1 MELSAEYTSTLKF
14 TLSKKQI
21 PGQKNCTRELVGDC
35 AASAGEGEPQDWAE
49 GEMGPLKPKLQ
60 PVPLGARV
68 VLQLRCILGAGIPR
82 QGCPAWRELLLLRCA
97 GWTETRQR
105 GWNHGNSQAP
115 GRPNGPGD
123 AKPGHLNSH
132 RNVGIRQASCQGSGH
147 WAWALE
153 PGPGRPSSSS
163 QCREMAKGPVDKGSV
178 YSDTCCFHGKALK
191 AAAGGMP
198 GLLNQVTG
206 AALPLTASDVTSF
219 VSGYALGLTASLTY
233 GNLEVQPFQGKA
245 RPGLPGPP
253 HALAT
258 GARSRSWLGWGSCP
272 LAVPLLSWCH
282 PESGGL
288 LTPSSCSRVS
298 PCSRRTKASVPSQ
311 EGHAGGPGH
320 PMDAGPAPTGL
331 FVYPLDEYTTVIG
344 FEAVIAN
351 RVVTVQIKDKAKL
364 ESGHADPSRARATT
378 ATGNI
383 LPEGAAIT
391 THSCTPGQV
400 ALDEDLER
408 ILFVVNLG
416 TIAPM
421 ENVTVFVS
429 TSSELPTLPSGAVRV
444 LLPAVCAP
452 IVPHFLTK
460 HAGSS
465 SQQTQGKDK
474 HCFGTRALDSWNKLC
489 LATFLNTDV
498 SNPMEYEFNFQLEIR
513 GPCLLA
519 GGRAG
524 PRTAQAGKRFGPD
537 AVRAP
542 DCPRSP
548 NPPCLPAPGV
558 ESPTHEIR
566 ADAAP
571 SAPSAKSVIVTLANK
586 HTFDRP
592 VEILIHPSEPHMP
605 HVLMEKGD
613 MTLGEFEQH
622 LKGRTDFIRGMRKD
636 SSAERKTEIIRK
648 RLHKDIPHHSVIM
661 LNFCPD
667 LQSVQPNLRK
677 TQGEFIFLIDRSS
690 SMNGTNIHH
699 VKDAMLVALKSL
711 MPVCLFN
718 VIGFGST
725 FKALFPSSQT
735 YSEESLALACNNI
748 QRMRADMGG
757 TNILSP
763 LKWIIRQPVHPGHPR
778 LLFLIT
784 DGAVNNTGKVLELLR
799 NHAFSTRCYSFGI
812 GSSVCHR
819 LVKGLATVSKGSA
832 EFLREGERLQP
843 KMVKSLKKAM
853 APVLSDVTVEWVFPE
868 TTEVLISP
876 VSASSLFPGER
887 LVGYGIVC
895 DASSYIS
902 SPKSDKKQRY
912 HMLHSQESSSSVFYH
927 SQEEGPSPDSGDCAG
942 EGRLGTPLN
951 PKQAKGARPS
961 SGDSA
966 SNSGL
971 ELSQRRRA
979 YSTNQITNHKP
990 FPRTPTTSDPT
1001 MAARRYPLRKA
1012 KLQDLT
1018 NQASADAPRWQID
1031 LQPLL
1036 NSGHDLSQGP
1046 KLRGPGAR
1054 RPSLLPQGC
1063 QPILPSSQET
1073 QDWGAM
1079 KEQTFGSYVK
1089 PASDSRSP
1097 GDTGKCRG
1105 ALRWAAIPLPAEPP
1119 HHPSSFETKISDPEP
1134 PAEAEPE
1141 RERSPSRPSTPV
1153 LGKAVVTGLR
1163 DSQRLQWEVSFEL
1176 ELPGPE
1182 PRGKRPLDL
1191 WSETFHHLAARAII
1205 RDFEQLAERQ
1215 SEIEQGSS
1223 RRYQV
1228 SAMHTSKACNVIS
1241 KYTAFVPVDVSK
1253 RRYLPTV
1260 VRLPNSGPA
1269 LRTAS
1274 NQGLARGWRSSCTG
1288 FGRSQTM
1295 HGEDSAAGDDKCQ
1308 SLSKRR
1314 LGRVLKP
1321 GPLRESALMP
1331 ETSLPTRPLNQ
1342 HSEPW
1347 GPGPG
1352 QGRCG
1357 DPGLLSGPPSGTV
1370 NSNLSRG
1377 GTGGE
1382 KGGLGAQASPASSV
1396 VDVEQSPSEPT
1407 SLGRE
1412 KYEKYTA
1419 EGPLRGMAT
1428 NTLSSLKTS
1437 DSLFGSRLNLNTSRL
1452 LTRAAKGLLGKPP
1465 AKAPEPTQG
1474 SQSFD
1479 YIPLVCLQLASGAFL
1494 LNQAFCDAVQIP
1506 MEKLRWTSPFTCHRV
1521 SLATRQ
1527 AESKTASPQL
1537 YSGHSARHPF
1547 YDGFSSEPLAEGRS
1561 DWEARAAAE
1570 HTGKLWATVVALAW
1584 LEHSSAPYF
1593 VEWELVAAKASSWL
1607 EQQEVPEGRT
1617 RATLKASAR
1626 QLFVLLRHWDET
1638 LEFNMLCYNPS
1649 YM

>member
-1 MELSAEYTSTLKF
+1 
-14 TLSKKQI
+14 
-21 PGQKNCTRELVGDC
+21 
-35 AASAGEGEPQDWAE
+35 
-49 GEMGPLKPKLQ
+49 
-60 PVPLGARV
+60 
-68 VLQLRCILGAGIPR
+68 
-82 QGCPAWRELLLLRCA
+82 
-97 GWTETRQR
+97 
-105 GWNHGNSQAP
+105 
-115 GRPNGPGD
+115 
-123 AKPGHLNSH
+123 
-132 RNVGIRQASCQGSGH
+132 
-147 WAWALE
+147 
-153 PGPGRPSSSS
+153 
-163 QCREMAKGPVDKGSV
+163 
-178 YSDTCCFHGKALK
+178 
-191 AAAGGMP
+191 MP

-233 GNLEVQPFQGKA
+233 GNLEVQPFQG
-245 RPGLPGPP
+245 
-253 HALAT
+253 
-258 GARSRSWLGWGSCP
+258 
-272 LAVPLLSWCH
+272 
-282 PESGGL
+282 
-288 LTPSSCSRVS
+288 
-298 PCSRRTKASVPSQ
+298 
-311 EGHAGGPGH
+311 
-320 PMDAGPAPTGL
+320 L

-364 ESGHADPSRARATT
+364 ESGHSDAGRTRATT
-378 ATGNI
+378 VTGKL
-383 LPEGAAIT
+383 LPEGAAAA
-391 THSCTPGQV
+391 HSCTPGKV

-452 IVPHFLTK
+452 IVPHFLSK
-460 HAGSS
+460 HEGSS
-465 SQQTQGKDK
+465 SQQTPSKDK

-489 LATFLNTDV
+489 LATFLDTDV

-519 GGRAG
+519 G
-524 PRTAQAGKRFGPD
+524 
-537 AVRAP
+537 
-542 DCPRSP
+542 
-548 NPPCLPAPGV
+548 V

-566 ADAAP
+566 ADASP
-571 SAPSAKSVIVTLANK
+571 SAPSAKSIIITLANK

-605 HVLMEKGD
+605 HVLLEKGD
-613 MTLGEFEQH
+613 MTLGEFEEH
-622 LKGRTDFIRGMRKD
+622 LKGRTDFIKGMRKD
-636 SSAERKTEIIRK
+636 SGAERKIEIIRK

-735 YSEESLALACNNI
+735 YTEESLALACDTI

-763 LKWIIRQPVHPGHPR
+763 LKWVIRQPVHPGHPR

-784 DGAVNNTGKVLELLR
+784 DGAVSNTGKVLELVR

-819 LVKGLATVSKGSA
+819 LVKGLAAVSKGSA
-832 EFLREGERLQP
+832 EFLMEGERLQP

-876 VSASSLFPGER
+876 VSSSSLFPGER

-895 DASSYIS
+895 DASLYIS
-902 SPKSDKKQRY
+902 KPRSDKKPRY
-912 HMLHSQESSSSVFYH
+912 HTLHSQESSSSVFYH
-927 SQEEGPSPDSGDCAG
+927 SQDEGPSPDSGDCAG
-942 EGRLGTPLN
+942 EGRSGAPVGL
-951 PKQAKGARPS
+951 KQARGARPA
-961 SGDSA
+961 SGDA
-966 SNSGL
+966 TCNSGP

-990 FPRTPTTSDPT
+990 SPRPPTTSDPT

-1018 NQASADAPRWQID
+1018 SQTGPDAPQWQID

-1036 NSGHDLSQGP
+1036 SSGHNLSQGP

-1063 QPILPSSQET
+1063 QPILPSSQDT
-1073 QDWGAM
+1073 QAWNTM
-1079 KEQTFGSYVK
+1079 KAQTLGSHTK
-1089 PASDSRSP
+1089 PASDSHSP
-1097 GDTGKCRG
+1097 GD
-1105 ALRWAAIPLPAEPP
+1105 PEPP
-1119 HHPSSFETKISDPEP
+1119 HHPFSFETPSSDWDP
-1134 PAEAEPE
+1134 PAEREPQG
-1141 RERSPSRPSTPV
+1141 SPSRPSTPSPV

-1176 ELPGPE
+1176 EPPGPE
-1182 PRGKRPLDL
+1182 PAGERPLDL

-1215 SEIEQGSS
+1215 GEIEQGSS

-1228 SAMHTSKACNVIS
+1228 SALHTSKACNVIS

-1253 RRYLPTV
+1253 RTYLPTV
-1260 VRLPNSGPA
+1260 VGFPNSGTT
-1269 LRTAS
+1269 LRTVS
-1274 NQGLARGWRSSCTG
+1274 SHGLARRWRSSCAG
-1288 FGRSQTM
+1288 SGRSQTTL
-1295 HGEDSAAGDDKCQ
+1295 GEDSAAGDDKY
-1308 SLSKRR
+1308 
-1314 LGRVLKP
+1314 
-1321 GPLRESALMP
+1321 
-1331 ETSLPTRPLNQ
+1331 
-1342 HSEPW
+1342 
-1347 GPGPG
+1347 
-1352 QGRCG
+1352 
-1357 DPGLLSGPPSGTV
+1357 
-1370 NSNLSRG
+1370 
-1377 GTGGE
+1377 
-1382 KGGLGAQASPASSV
+1382 
-1396 VDVEQSPSEPT
+1396 VEQSPSEAL

-1412 KYEKYTA
+1412 KYA
-1419 EGPLRGMAT
+1419 ASEGPLRSLAT
-1428 NTLSSLKTS
+1428 NTLSSLKAADT
-1437 DSLFGSRLNLNTSRL
+1437 LFGSRLNINTSRL
-1452 LTRAAKGLLGKPP
+1452 LTRAAKGFLGKPP
-1465 AKAPEPTQG
+1465 AKVPESTQG

-1479 YIPLVCLQLASGAFL
+1479 YIPLVCLQLASGAFQ
-1494 LNQAFCDAVQIP
+1494 LNQAFCEAIQIP
-1506 MEKLRWTSPFTCHRV
+1506 MEKLKWTSPFACHRV
-1521 SLATRQ
+1521 PLTTRQ
-1527 AESKTASPQL
+1527 SEPKTTSPQV
-1537 YSGHSARHPF
+1537 YSSHSPWHPF
-1547 YDGFSSEPLAEGRS
+1547 YDSCSPEPLAEGRP
-1561 DWEARAAAE
+1561 DWGARAAAE

-1593 VEWELVAAKASSWL
+1593 TEWELVAAKANSWL

-1638 LEFNMLCYNPS
+1638 LEFNMLCYNPN

>member
-1 MELSAEYTSTLKF
+1 
-14 TLSKKQI
+14 
-21 PGQKNCTRELVGDC
+21 
-35 AASAGEGEPQDWAE
+35 
-49 GEMGPLKPKLQ
+49 
-60 PVPLGARV
+60 
-68 VLQLRCILGAGIPR
+68 
-82 QGCPAWRELLLLRCA
+82 
-97 GWTETRQR
+97 
-105 GWNHGNSQAP
+105 
-115 GRPNGPGD
+115 
-123 AKPGHLNSH
+123 
-132 RNVGIRQASCQGSGH
+132 
-147 WAWALE
+147 
-153 PGPGRPSSSS
+153 
-163 QCREMAKGPVDKGSV
+163 
-178 YSDTCCFHGKALK
+178 
-191 AAAGGMP
+191 MP
-198 GLLNQVTG
+198 GLLNQITG

-233 GNLEVQPFQGKA
+233 GNLEVQPFQ
-245 RPGLPGPP
+245 
-253 HALAT
+253 
-258 GARSRSWLGWGSCP
+258 
-272 LAVPLLSWCH
+272 
-282 PESGGL
+282 
-288 LTPSSCSRVS
+288 
-298 PCSRRTKASVPSQ
+298 
-311 EGHAGGPGH
+311 
-320 PMDAGPAPTGL
+320 GL

-364 ESGHADPSRARATT
+364 ESGHANTSRARATT
-378 ATGNI
+378 VTGK
-383 LPEGAAIT
+383 
-391 THSCTPGQV
+391 V

-444 LLPAVCAP
+444 LLPAVCTP

-460 HAGSS
+460 HAGTS

-474 HCFGTRALDSWNKLC
+474 HCFGPRALDSWNKLC
-489 LATFLNTDV
+489 LATFLDTDV

-519 GGRAG
+519 G
-524 PRTAQAGKRFGPD
+524 
-537 AVRAP
+537 
-542 DCPRSP
+542 
-548 NPPCLPAPGV
+548 V

-566 ADAAP
+566 ADASP
-571 SAPSAKSVIVTLANK
+571 SAPSAKSIIITLANK

-622 LKGRTDFIRGMRKD
+622 LKGRADFIKGMRKD

-667 LQSVQPNLRK
+667 LQSLQPNLRK

-718 VIGFGST
+718 IIGFGST

-735 YSEESLALACNNI
+735 YSEESLALACDNI

-784 DGAVNNTGKVLELLR
+784 DGAVNNTGKVLELVR

-812 GSSVCHR
+812 GPSVCRR

-832 EFLREGERLQP
+832 EFLVEGERLQP

-853 APVLSDVTVEWVFPE
+853 APVLSDVTVDWIFPE

-876 VSASSLFPGER
+876 VSTSSLFPGER

-895 DASSYIS
+895 DASLYIS
-902 SPKSDKKQRY
+902 NSKSDKKHRY
-912 HMLHSQESSSSVFYH
+912 RMLHSQESSSSVFYH
-927 SQEEGPSPDSGDCAG
+927 SQDEGPSPDSGDCAG
-942 EGRLGTPLN
+942 EGRLGAPLSL
-951 PKQAKGARPS
+951 KHAKGARTS
-961 SGDSA
+961 SGDST
-966 SNSGL
+966 SNCGL

-990 FPRTPTTSDPT
+990 FPRAPTTSDPT

-1018 NQASADAPRWQID
+1018 NQPSPDSRRWQID

-1036 NSGHDLSQGP
+1036 DSGHDLSQGP

-1063 QPILPSSQET
+1063 QPIPPSSQEPQALNT
-1073 QDWGAM
+1073 T
-1079 KEQTFGSYVK
+1079 KEQTLGSQGK
-1089 PASDSRSP
+1089 PASDSHSP
-1097 GDTGKCRG
+1097 GD
-1105 ALRWAAIPLPAEPP
+1105 AEPP
-1119 HHPSSFETKISDPEP
+1119 HHPSSLEKVIADWEP
-1134 PAEAEPE
+1134 PAECAPQG
-1141 RERSPSRPSTPV
+1141 SPSRPSTPSPV

-1176 ELPGPE
+1176 GLPGPE
-1182 PRGKRPLDL
+1182 PGGARPLDL

-1215 SEIEQGSS
+1215 GEIEQGSS

-1228 SAMHTSKACNVIS
+1228 SAMHTSKACNIIS

-1260 VRLPNSGPA
+1260 VGFPSSGPA
-1269 LRTAS
+1269 LRTFGC
-1274 NQGLARGWRSSCTG
+1274 QGLTRGWRSTCAG
-1288 FGRSQTM
+1288 FGRSQTLL
-1295 HGEDSAAGDDKCQ
+1295 GEDSAAGDDKCQ
-1308 SLSKRR
+1308 N
-1314 LGRVLKP
+1314 
-1321 GPLRESALMP
+1321 
-1331 ETSLPTRPLNQ
+1331 LN
-1342 HSEPW
+1342 
-1347 GPGPG
+1347 
-1352 QGRCG
+1352 
-1357 DPGLLSGPPSGTV
+1357 
-1370 NSNLSRG
+1370 
-1377 GTGGE
+1377 
-1382 KGGLGAQASPASSV
+1382 
-1396 VDVEQSPSEPT
+1396 VEQSPSEPT
-1407 SLGRE
+1407 ALGRE
-1412 KYEKYTA
+1412 KYSTT
-1419 EGPLRGMAT
+1419 EGPLRSLAT
-1428 NTLSSLKTS
+1428 NTLSSLKAA
-1437 DSLFGSRLNLNTSRL
+1437 DSLFGSRLNVKTSRL
-1452 LTRAAKGLLGKPP
+1452 LTRATKGFLGKPP
-1465 AKAPEPTQG
+1465 AKAPESTQG

-1479 YIPLVCLQLASGAFL
+1479 YIPLVCLQLASGAFQ
-1494 LNQAFCDAVQIP
+1494 LNQAFCEAIQIP
-1506 MEKLRWTSPFTCHRV
+1506 MEKLKWTSPFTCHRV
-1521 SLATRQ
+1521 SLTTRQ
-1527 AESKTASPQL
+1527 AEPKTASPQL
-1537 YSGHSARHPF
+1537 YSSHSPRHPF
-1547 YDGFSSEPLAEGRS
+1547 YDSYSSEPLAEGRP

-1593 VEWELVAAKASSWL
+1593 VEWELVAAKANSWL
-1607 EQQEVPEGRT
+1607 EQQEVPEGRSQ
-1617 RATLKASAR
+1617 ATLKSSAR

-1638 LEFNMLCYNPS
+1638 LEFNMLCYNPN